1 MKRARVLLA
10 DDHDAVAEQLRAVLE
25 TEFEVVGTV
34 GDGEALLAAAAALRP
49 DVIVAD
55 IAMPILDG
63 IAAARQLLRRDPD
76 ARLVF
81 VTVHDDPA
89 LVRQAFALG
98 ALGYV
103 LKVRAGE
110 ELLPAVRAA
119 LRGERHG
126 PAGEG
131 GVAGRPHSGDLSQG
145 EQP

>member
-1 MKRARVLLA
+1 MKRVRVLLA
-10 DDHDAVAEQLRAVLE
+10 DDHPAVAEQLRGVLE
-25 TEFEVVGTV
+25 TDFEVVGTV
-34 GDGEALLAAAAALRP
+34 GDGEALLTAAATLRP

-55 IAMPILDG
+55 IAMPVLDG
-63 IAAARQLLRRDPD
+63 LAAARQILRRDPD
-76 ARLVF
+76 ARIVF

-126 PAGEG
+126 AAGAGG
-131 GVAGRPHSGDLSQG
+131 GVEDSLSGGLS
-145 EQP
+145 